1 MAKQRT
7 VFVCSECGNETPN
20 WAGKCPS
27 CGAWNTLKEIAVDS
41 KIKNKNARVS
51 VSESSSSKP
60 QRLSDIS
67 STQDVRFS
75 TGIDELNRVLGG
87 GAVVGSLILI
97 GGAPGIG
104 KSTIL
109 LQLCGEIGSS
119 KKVLYISGEESEHQ
133 LKMRAKRIGVENGE
147 IFVLAETNME
157 RILRSIDEINPD
169 IVIVDSIQTVY
180 LDHVESTPGSISQVR
195 ECTMALMRKTKANTF
210 TTFIVGHVNK
220 DGNIAGP
227 KILEHMVDC
236 VLYFEGEQ
244 NTTFRILRSA
254 KNRYGSTNEIGVFEM
269 NDRGL
274 QCVDNPSEVL
284 ISGRP
289 SNSPGTCVV
298 GVMEGSRP
306 ILAEIQAL
314 VTPSK
319 YNAAIR
325 RSNEMSYNVITM

>member
-1 MAKQRT
+1 M
-7 VFVCSECGNETPN
+7 
-20 WAGKCPS
+20 
-27 CGAWNTLKEIAVDS
+27 
-41 KIKNKNARVS
+41 
-51 VSESSSSKP
+51 
-60 QRLSDIS
+60 
-67 STQDVRFS
+67 
-75 TGIDELNRVLGG
+75 LGG
-87 GAVVGSLILI
+87 GAVVGSLVLI

-109 LQLCGEIGSS
+109 LQLCGEIGTS
-119 KKVLYISGEESEHQ
+119 KKVLYVSGEESEHQ

-157 RILRSIDEINPD
+157 RILRSIDEISPD

-314 VTPSK
+314 VTPSG

-325 RSNEMSYNVITM
+325 RANGIDYNRVTMLLAVLEKRGVI

>member
-7 VFVCSECGNETPN
+7 VFVCSECGNETLN

-41 KIKNKNARVS
+41 KAKNKNARTS
-51 VSESSSSKP
+51 VAESSSSKP
-60 QRLSDIS
+60 QRLSEIS
-67 STQDVRFS
+67 SSQDVRFS

-87 GAVVGSLILI
+87 GAVVGSLVLI

-109 LQLCGEIGSS
+109 LQLCGEIGTS
-119 KKVLYISGEESEHQ
+119 KKVLYVSGEESEHQ

-157 RILRSIDEINPD
+157 RILRSIDEISPD

-227 KILEHMVDC
+227 KILEHMVD
-236 VLYFEGEQ
+236 
-244 NTTFRILRSA
+244 
-254 KNRYGSTNEIGVFEM
+254 
-269 NDRGL
+269 
-274 QCVDNPSEVL
+274 
-284 ISGRP
+284 
-289 SNSPGTCVV
+289 
-298 GVMEGSRP
+298 
-306 ILAEIQAL
+306 
-314 VTPSK
+314 
-319 YNAAIR
+319 
-325 RSNEMSYNVITM
+325 